1 MTTAGTTRAAFKTIG
16 PMVGTLQEEVLQ
28 LLRSAGSAGL
38 IGDEVRAKLLSLGM
52 KDGSLNT
59 RYSELERKGLIFRNG
74 ETRRATSGRM
84 QMVMRAA
91 EFAEGVPIVAAGI
104 KPRRNPFLAGLMFAA
119 RLVAKSPDLKEA
131 RNSLRVE
138 LIKAARKS
146 GA

>member
-1 MTTAGTTRAAFKTIG
+1 
-16 PMVGTLQEEVLQ
+16 MVGTLQEEVLQ

>member
-1 MTTAGTTRAAFKTIG
+1 MATAGTTRAAFKTIG
-16 PMVGTLQEEVLQ
+16 PMATTLQEEILQ
-28 LLRSAGSAGL
+28 LLRLAGPAGL
-38 IGDEVRAKLLSLGM
+38 IGDEVRGKLLSLGM

-91 EFAEGVPIVAAGI
+91 EFAESVPIVAAGI
-104 KPRRNPFLAGLMFAA
+104 KPRRNPFLSGLMFAA
-119 RLVAKSPDLKEA
+119 RLVAKSPDLDQA
-131 RNSLRVE
+131 RKALRVE
-138 LIKAARKS
+138 LIKAARKT